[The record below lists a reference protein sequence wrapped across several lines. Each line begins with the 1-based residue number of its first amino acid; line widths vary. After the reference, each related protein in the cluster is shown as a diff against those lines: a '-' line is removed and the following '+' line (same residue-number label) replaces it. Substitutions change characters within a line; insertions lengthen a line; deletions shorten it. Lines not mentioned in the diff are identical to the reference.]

1 MSCGN
6 CFVTSKSGI
15 LQNKDLLLIPY
26 CLEKFFLKKV
36 SLHFQCRGAVVH
48 ANHCPKEEIPLL

>member
-26 CLEKFFLKKV
+26 CLEKYFSKK
-36 SLHFQCRGAVVH
+36 GEPANH